1 METIQITNSTE
12 LAYQK
17 ILDSIQDYSLKP
29 GEIVTEVDLSEKL
42 GLSRTPVREAIRKL
56 ESDGLIVTQNR
67 TKKINFLT
75 DVDIEEIFDIK
86 MAIESLI
93 ARQAAEK
100 GTREQMNVL
109 GNLLI
114 DIRRLTEKKIK
125 IGMPDVV
132 YFEEWLRMDDHFHNL
147 LFEMSNNNR
156 ARQIIQTLN
165 MQWHRIK
172 LGLSAIE
179 GRTEKT
185 AAEHEAIGKAIIQ
198 RDPDAAEK
206 AVHHHL
212 DNLKIMLLKL
222 MNTFSY

>member
-12 LAYQK
+12 FAYQR
-17 ILDSIQDYSLKP
+17 ILDSIQNYSLKP
-29 GEIVTEVDLSEKL
+29 GEIVTEVELSEKL
-42 GLSRTPVREAIRKL
+42 GLSRTPVREAISKL

-75 DVDIEEIFDIK
+75 DIDIEEIFDIK

-114 DIRRLTEKKIK
+114 DIRRLTEKKVK
-125 IGMPDVV
+125 MGMPDDV
-132 YFEEWLRMDDHFHNL
+132 YFEEWLRKDEQFHNL
-147 LFEMSNNNR
+147 LFEMSDNKR
-156 ARQIIQTLN
+156 AQQIIQTLN

-172 LGLSAIE
+172 LGLSAID

-185 AAEHEAIGKAIIQ
+185 TAEHEAIGKAIIQ
-198 RDPDAAEK
+198 REPEAAEK

-212 DNLKIMLLKL
+212 FNLKIMLRKL
-222 MNTFSY
+222 MKTFNY